1 MQSIQMQKMPLTDG
15 QLVMGAVL
23 CHILLVTSL
32 CVAGLI
38 QGDESS
44 DFNIMGEGV
53 TGMFWAWLMF
63 SYFLSFGI
71 AMFFGTKI
79 EALGTNL
86 FSGSLGSAF
95 GVLAGVFMF
104 AIFLSVDSDY
114 FELGDF
120 MEGYFEEVF
129 LKMSLG
135 VAATGLAGAYIG
147 GLGKTTGL
155 PTLSEKGQMGYVV
168 QPVMQQQYQQPM
180 QQQYQQPMQQ
190 QYQQPM
196 QQPYDPRYGGPQ

>member
-23 CHILLVTSL
+23 CHILLVASL

-38 QGDESS
+38 QGEDGT
-44 DFNIMGEGV
+44 DFSMFGGGV
-53 TGMFWAWLMF
+53 AGMFFLWVMF
-63 SYFLSFGI
+63 SYFFSFII
-71 AMFFGTKI
+71 AMFFGAKI

-86 FSGSLGSAF
+86 FSGMLGSAF
-95 GVLAGVFMF
+95 GVMAGVFVF
-104 AIFLSVDSDY
+104 SIFLSMDTDG

-120 MEGYFEEVF
+120 MEGYFEEMF
-129 LKMSLG
+129 LEMSLG
-135 VAATGLAGAYIG
+135 IAATGLAGAYIG

-155 PTLSEKGQMGYVV
+155 PTFSTPIQNGYVV